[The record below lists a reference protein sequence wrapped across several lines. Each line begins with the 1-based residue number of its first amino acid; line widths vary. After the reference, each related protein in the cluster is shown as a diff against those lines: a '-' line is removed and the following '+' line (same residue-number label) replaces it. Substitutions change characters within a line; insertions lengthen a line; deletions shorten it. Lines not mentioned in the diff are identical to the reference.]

1 MQVTTISLSA
11 RYNAPQ
17 WRKSPGAY
25 APILYSTIHKRGV
38 NYYLIKYI
46 HNKLYLFTF

>member
-1 MQVTTISLSA
+1 MQVTTISLST

-17 WRKSPGAY
+17 WQKRLGAY
-25 APILYSTIHKRGV
+25 ALILYSTIHKRGV

-46 HNKLYLFTF
+46 HYKLYLFTF